1 MEWSPEEIRFFVDGI
16 NYYTYDPLVQN
27 QETWPFTEDQY
38 LLLNVAMINPVA
50 PNFSRSDMIID
61 YVRVYQESL
70 GTQNPSIDSDI
81 RIFPNPAT
89 SLTNLRLNS
98 EFLGGQIVI
107 YSAQGEIINQL
118 IIQSNLFS
126 IDMSAYPSGIYVMLF
141 SKGDK
146 QVARKIVVE

>member
-1 MEWSPEEIRFFVDGI
+1 
-16 NYYTYDPLVQN
+16 
-27 QETWPFTEDQY
+27 
-38 LLLNVAMINPVA
+38 MINPVA

-141 SKGDK
+141 RKGDR